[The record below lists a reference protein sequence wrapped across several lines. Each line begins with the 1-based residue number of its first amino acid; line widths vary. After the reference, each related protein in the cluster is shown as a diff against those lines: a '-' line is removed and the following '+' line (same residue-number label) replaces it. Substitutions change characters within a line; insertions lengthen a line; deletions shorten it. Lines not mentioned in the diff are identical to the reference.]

1 MLGLVE
7 HLFITEQPGL
17 INHSAVNITAEMKSC
32 IDGLREG
39 KKKARQK
46 VDERLNRLKTEEGAK
61 SIHFC
66 SLCLKTRHSRIH
78 NSRSGQVKDSQA
90 PSAFIP

>member
-32 IDGLREG
+32 IDGLREE
-39 KKKARQK
+39 KKKSQ
-46 VDERLNRLKTEEGAK
+46 TE
-61 SIHFC
+61 
-66 SLCLKTRHSRIH
+66 SRWE
-78 NSRSGQVKDSQA
+78 A
-90 PSAFIP
+90 E

>member
-1 MLGLVE
+1 MLSWLSSASRWENMLGLVE

-39 KKKARQK
+39 KKKSQ
-46 VDERLNRLKTEEGAK
+46 TE
-61 SIHFC
+61 
-66 SLCLKTRHSRIH
+66 SR
-78 NSRSGQVKDSQA
+78 
-90 PSAFIP
+90 

>member
-61 SIHFC
+61 RVTYSF
-66 SLCLKTRHSRIH
+66 LFTMPQNKTFK
-78 NSRSGQVKDSQA
+78 NS
-90 PSAFIP
+90 